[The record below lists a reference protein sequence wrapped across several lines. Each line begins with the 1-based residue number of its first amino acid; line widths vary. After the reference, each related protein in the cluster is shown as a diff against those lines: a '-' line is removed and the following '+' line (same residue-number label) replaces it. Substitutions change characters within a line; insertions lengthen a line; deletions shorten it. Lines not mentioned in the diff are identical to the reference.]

1 MKLSSQVAEWV
12 ATNIDH
18 DYNVYDFIS
27 TNKRNWGVVLS
38 IEKNS
43 LKIIN
48 QSGEVENIEVID
60 VNSKIAQKKNVSTL
74 DNGGNYI
81 SIGDTVRVVE
91 GSNKGL
97 KGIIR
102 YINQNTV
109 FLYNKEFMETLGIF
123 VEINRN
129 LLILGEDLANRGMA
143 APTNKRKDPLIGK
156 IVTICKGEY
165 KGFEAKVVDSN
176 DKEVRIELFHKS
188 KLISLKKTDVIEKD
202 KIKDEENK
210 VKIESSSFVPKT
222 PAYVPNT
229 PGYVMNSSYSYS
241 PEWKKHEANEWR
253 ADSSDE

>member
-1 MKLSSQVAEWV
+1 M
-12 ATNIDH
+12 
-18 DYNVYDFIS
+18 
-27 TNKRNWGVVLS
+27 
-38 IEKNS
+38 
-43 LKIIN
+43 KIIN
-48 QSGEVENIEVID
+48 QGGEVETIEVVD
-60 VNSKIAQKKNVSTL
+60 VKDKIPQKKNVSTL

-81 SIGDTVRVVE
+81 SVGDTVKVVE
-91 GSNKGL
+91 GPNKGL

-102 YINQNTV
+102 YINQNTI
-109 FLYNKEFMETLGIF
+109 FLYNKEFKETLGIF

-129 LLILGEDLANRGMA
+129 VLILGEDLINRGMA

-188 KLISLKKTDVIEKD
+188 KHISLKKTDVIEKD
-202 KIKDEENK
+202 KIKDEDDK
-210 VKIESSSFVPKT
+210 VKVESSSFVPKT

-229 PGYVMNSSYSYS
+229 PGYAMNSSYNYS
-241 PEWKKHEANEWR
+241 PEWTKQETNEWK